1 MPLLGFVRN
10 INRHSTYVSM
20 MIRTLQPKSLPINL
34 CHNKHIGNTRLSIIT
49 THWNL
54 STHSMSTNRAF
65 AINNYDIAKLPVLQ
79 FPGRSVVIDTIASEN
94 AFRFSDL
101 VDHNKPNGTVLG
113 FDSESRPCMYG
124 QRRNPTAI
132 VQVASDNLCVIW
144 NLKSLGGLPSNL
156 HRILVDSNII
166 KVSQGADHEMDRLR
180 TEFSINPSGFVDLH
194 HLALHLRCTPRSLKS
209 LVGIF
214 LQKRLSKEEQLSDWE
229 TSCLSQ
235 QQIQY
240 AATDA
245 WVCRET
251 LLAMRR
257 FFNVSRL
264 PCERVLGADESR
276 SMSTDLSQQETEA
289 RSLREPIYTNTGNL
303 PTFQENTPNSAGVPV
318 VTNATMCPTAPTD
331 VASYKAPPENND
343 SEGNSGRHTDVR
355 KRAKD
360 ILTAIC
366 IAKGYV
372 LEVGCLEATARG
384 FRCTFSVTYRNR
396 IIRSRSLRIHGSIRD
411 AQADAAYQALL
422 ELANCRDGT
431 KVSS

>member
-1 MPLLGFVRN
+1 
-10 INRHSTYVSM
+10 
-20 MIRTLQPKSLPINL
+20 
-34 CHNKHIGNTRLSIIT
+34 
-49 THWNL
+49 
-54 STHSMSTNRAF
+54 
-65 AINNYDIAKLPVLQ
+65 
-79 FPGRSVVIDTIASEN
+79 
-94 AFRFSDL
+94 
-101 VDHNKPNGTVLG
+101 
-113 FDSESRPCMYG
+113 
-124 QRRNPTAI
+124 
-132 VQVASDNLCVIW
+132 
-144 NLKSLGGLPSNL
+144 
-156 HRILVDSNII
+156 
-166 KVSQGADHEMDRLR
+166 
-180 TEFSINPSGFVDLH
+180 
-194 HLALHLRCTPRSLKS
+194 
-209 LVGIF
+209 
-214 LQKRLSKEEQLSDWE
+214 
-229 TSCLSQ
+229 
-235 QQIQY
+235 
-240 AATDA
+240 
-245 WVCRET
+245 
-251 LLAMRR
+251 MRR